1 MIIRNSLPF
10 NSVPLHL
17 NLYSLDHT
25 VGLICWNIPFNTDNQ
40 LEKALFIF
48 ANISIMAI

>member
-10 NSVPLHL
+10 KSVPLH
-17 NLYSLDHT
+17 HT